1 MTSIPVPIMPNG
13 LFYIVAFAAI
23 LAMVLALM
31 GISKSFRKLYLATS
45 LIPMGI
51 MELSIVSYYSA
62 NSYYIPHEVF
72 FISFATITCGAA
84 IPVLYAARRLLN
96 NAIARISLF
105 FSGWIE
111 LALAVNWLPSFRYF
125 YPFYNVVLV
134 VVFAT
139 ISSCS
144 ITASILLSVVY
155 MRKRKASGVGG
166 VKNP

>member
-31 GISKSFRKLYLATS
+31 GISKSFRKLYLAAS

-62 NSYYIPHEVF
+62 NSYYIPHQVF
-72 FISFATITCGAA
+72 IIGFATITTGAT
-84 IPVLYAARRLLN
+84 IPVLYAARNLLDKT
-96 NAIARISLF
+96 IARIVLF
-105 FSGWIE
+105 FLG
-111 LALAVNWLPSFRYF
+111 LVGLLLAVDYLPSFRYF
-125 YPFYNVVLV
+125 YPFIDV
-134 VVFAT
+134 VVVIVSAT
-139 ISSCS
+139 VGIYF
-144 ITASILLSVVY
+144 IVASVLLSVK
-155 MRKRKASGVGG
+155 KRGASGVGV